1 MKTNIVMKSEDRNLF
16 GIVIRQE
23 TKTGFLSISDL
34 QQAYETAR
42 WQHGWND
49 RKIEAIM
56 QTIDFKER
64 VYYILLNRGLIN
76 IEISSFIENAKNDGI
91 AKTLKSL
98 GVYKTTGAREN
109 KQVMADPY
117 IWILIALEMNPM
129 IYAKVVIWLTDT
141 LIFDR
146 IEAGDEFK
154 PMNTA
159 IQSIVENPDY
169 KKYAIAINKKVFGT
183 HVAGMRNLAT
193 ANELKKI
200 TKLEQFITNSIEIG
214 MITNDNHIMNA
225 IQKINI

>member
-23 TKTGFLSISDL
+23 TKNGFLSISDL

-49 RKIEAIM
+49 KRISDILS
-56 QTIDFKER
+56 TNDIKER
-64 VYYILLNRGLIN
+64 VYYILKERNLITT
-76 IEISSFIENAKNDGI
+76 EISAFIDSAKNGLV
-91 AKTLKSL
+91 KPLKSL

-109 KQVMADPY
+109 KQVMVDPY
-117 IWILIALEMNPM
+117 IWILIALELNPM